1 QPGADEPPMNLG
13 LSFLRGMVA
22 SVNPCAFV
30 LLPTYLVYFL
40 GVEAEQGGPQ
50 RASVRRALGVSAS
63 VSAGFMSVFVVA
75 GVLSNSV
82 TKWLDRNAKYATAV
96 IGVALILLGV
106 AMLFG
111 YRLPFATPNV
121 SGAGRDRTARSM
133 FVYGVAYAL
142 ASIGCTIGLFAA
154 TAFAAP
160 DSFAAGV
167 ISVIAYGASMALVV
181 TALTVSLAV
190 ANHAL
195 LKVLRSVM
203 RYANQ
208 LAAAFVLLSG
218 AYLLYYFWVVDVN
231 EESDTITDAVD
242 SFQGD
247 VVTRLND
254 NWQLAAL
261 VLGAIVLGA
270 ALYVGVRRRG
280 DAPPV
285 ASPDREASR
294 R

>member
-1 QPGADEPPMNLG
+1 MNLG

-40 GVEAEQGGPQ
+40 GVEAELGGPQ

-106 AMLFG
+106 AMLLG

-167 ISVIAYGASMALVV
+167 ISVIAYGAGMALVV

-242 SFQGD
+242 TFQGD

-261 VLGAIVLGA
+261 ALGAIVLGA

-280 DAPPV
+280 DNAPPV
-285 ASPDREASR
+285 ASPDREPSR

>member
-1 QPGADEPPMNLG
+1 VNVG

-40 GVEAEQGGPQ
+40 GLEAERGGPQ
-50 RASVRRALGVSAS
+50 RASVRRALIVSGA
-63 VSAGFMSVFVVA
+63 VSAGFMSLFIVA

-82 TKWLDRNAKYATAV
+82 TSWLDRNAKYATAL
-96 IGVALILLGV
+96 IGGGLILLGA
-106 AMLFG
+106 AMLLG
-111 YRLPFATPNV
+111 YRIPLATPAL
-121 SGAGRDRTARSM
+121 SGGRERTARSM
-133 FVYGVAYAL
+133 FVYGAAYAV

-154 TAFAAP
+154 TAFTAP

-167 ISVIAYGASMALVV
+167 ANVVAYGVGMALVV

-195 LKVLRSVM
+195 LRVLRSVM

-218 AYLLYYFWVVDVN
+218 CYLLYYFWVVDVN
-231 EESDTITDAVD
+231 EDSDAITDAVEG
-242 SFQGD
+242 FQND
-247 VVTRLND
+247 VLVRLSD
-254 NWQLAAL
+254 NWELAAV
-261 VLGAIVLGA
+261 VLGGIVLA
-270 ALYVGVRRRG
+270 AMLYVGVRRRPDG
-280 DAPPV
+280 VAPV
-285 ASPDREASR
+285 ASPHREPSR